1 MAGTAFTGSESREA
15 HSLFPM
21 TPVWAQGT
29 QGAEADTGQILK
41 GLACQIKKSG
51 LPPESLGATDQISM
65 SERSLWLPCADV
77 LKRGVVKREA
87 RKPVARHEW
96 VGGPSTAGADGWGGA
111 HQRFI
116 RKVG

>member
-1 MAGTAFTGSESREA
+1 MAGTAFTGSKSREA

-41 GLACQIKKSG
+41 GLVCQVKKSG

-65 SERSLWLPCADV
+65 SERSLWLQCADV

-87 RKPVARHEW
+87 RKPVARHEM
-96 VGGPSTAGADGWGGA
+96 VVAPASQGQTDGEGL
-111 HQRFI
+111 I
-116 RKVG
+116 RDLLRR